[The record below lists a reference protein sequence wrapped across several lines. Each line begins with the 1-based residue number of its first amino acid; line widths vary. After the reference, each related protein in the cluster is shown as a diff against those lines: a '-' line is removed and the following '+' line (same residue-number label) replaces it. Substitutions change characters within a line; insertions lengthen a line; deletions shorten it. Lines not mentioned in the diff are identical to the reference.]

1 MAIVVGIDAQPKRL
15 GVGIVDAET
24 GKPEASLTFPLD
36 RRSGGWPWHQ
46 VAYALRAINHL
57 ADDMGGVEA
66 VGIEDSA
73 QGAINRNTLR
83 DHHHLQAYLMEHAL
97 RQWPWLEGDGEVC
110 LRWWSPAKPG
120 AATPSDTTM
129 WRAWGG
135 VPPPYGKPEIATR
148 AQELGFVTLNQ
159 DEADAAVIAHATWRY
174 FCEEVDI
181 DG

>member
-1 MAIVVGIDAQPKRL
+1 MSIVVGIDAQPKRL

-24 GKPEASLTFPLD
+24 GKPVDSRTFPLD
-36 RRSGGWPWHQ
+36 RKGGGWPWQQ
-46 VAYALRAINHL
+46 VASIFRGIDTMYERY
-57 ADDMGGVEA
+57 GQVEA

-83 DHHHLQAYLMEHAL
+83 DHHHLQAYLMEHTL
-97 RQWPWLEGDGEVC
+97 RQWPWLEGDGEMC

-120 AATPSDTTM
+120 PKTPADSNL
-129 WRAWGG
+129 WRAWGN
-135 VPPPYGKPEIATR
+135 VPAPYGKPEIAAR

-174 FCEEVDI
+174 FCEGAE
-181 DG
+181 